1 MPQIQ
6 LGKIE
11 QVPVREVWQ
20 HEAHDFTT
28 WLAQKDNLK
37 QLGDAC
43 SIDLEL
49 VNTESEVGSFAVDLF
64 AKEVGTNRR
73 VVIENQLEDTD
84 HDHLGK
90 IITYAS
96 GKDANVAIWV
106 VAKAR
111 DEHRKAIEW
120 LNEHTDD
127 ECSFFLVEIEVW
139 RIGDSQKAPR
149 FNVVESPNEWA
160 RAEKATDKLNAL
172 NDTRKTQL
180 EYWQTYQK
188 AALADHEFSKL
199 MRPQKPQP
207 QKFAFI
213 KVNSSR
219 YHFCLQVSTQQLR
232 IGIEITVLNDKNFG
246 KILFTHQKELEQLL
260 GVKGEPFDASK
271 ECGIRFYR
279 ENSDIKGKPDEW
291 NTYIAWQLHAAV
303 LLYQAMRE
311 IDQANPPKASKQEEQ

>member
-1 MPQIQ
+1 MPQVQ

-11 QVPVREVWQ
+11 QVPVREVWP
-20 HEAHDFTT
+20 HEAHDFTR

-37 QLGDAC
+37 QLGEAC
-43 SIDLEL
+43 SIELEL
-49 VNTESEVGSFAVDLF
+49 VNTESEVGSFAVDIF

-90 IITYAS
+90 IISYAS

-127 ECSFFLVEIEVW
+127 ECSFFLVEVEVW
-139 RIGDSQKAPR
+139 RIGDSPKAPR

-180 EYWQTYQK
+180 EYWQTYQ
-188 AALADHEFSKL
+188 
-199 MRPQKPQP
+199 
-207 QKFAFI
+207 
-213 KVNSSR
+213 
-219 YHFCLQVSTQQLR
+219 T
-232 IGIEITVLNDKNFG
+232 
-246 KILFTHQKELEQLL
+246 
-260 GVKGEPFDASK
+260 
-271 ECGIRFYR
+271 
-279 ENSDIKGKPDEW
+279 
-291 NTYIAWQLHAAV
+291 
-303 LLYQAMRE
+303 
-311 IDQANPPKASKQEEQ
+311 